1 MATSE
6 TQLSKKCVQAKPEGY
21 FAERIENS
29 SGNGTADLVLSHNSV
44 DTWIELKCCAR
55 PKNVDTPIN
64 CKHIRKGQIQW
75 HRRKRKA
82 GCTTWILI
90 QVGSGREAYYYAF
103 HSIHA
108 AALKEGLREVDYSE
122 TFAYSKGHSLESVLD
137 RLVSYNQWE
146 AGLYA
151 K

>member
-1 MATSE
+1 M
-6 TQLSKKCVQAKPEGY
+6 QAKPEGC

-29 SGNGTADLVLSHNSV
+29 SGNGTADLVLSRNSV

-55 PKNVDTPIN
+55 PKNIDTPIN

-108 AALKEGLREVDYSE
+108 ASLKEGLSEVYYE
-122 TFAYSKGHSLESVLD
+122 TFAYSKGQSLEIVLKL
-137 RLVSYNQWE
+137 LVSFNQRE

-151 K
+151 E

>member
-6 TQLSKKCVQAKPEGY
+6 TQLSKKCVQAKPEDY

-29 SGNGTADLVLSHNSV
+29 SGNGTADLVLSRDSI

-55 PKNVDTPIN
+55 PKNADTPIN

-90 QVGSGREAYYYAF
+90 QVGSGKELCYYAF
-103 HSIHA
+103 HSLHA
-108 AALKEGLREVDYSE
+108 PSLKEGMAE
-122 TFAYSKGHSLESVLD
+122 TFYVGFAYRYGTDLERVLD
-137 RLVSYNQWE
+137 DLLIYNIDE
-146 AGLYA
+146 AKRNA